1 MKRNILRKGAKMAF
15 DHTGQ
20 LVEKS
25 AVQEKQLYSAN
36 TRNEYFRLKWI
47 EKYYF
52 KWMSVGS
59 WGLTKDGTCGLT

>member
-1 MKRNILRKGAKMAF
+1 MKRNFLRKGAKLVM

-20 LVEKS
+20 VVEKT
-25 AVQEKQLYSAN
+25 AVQEKQLYSSA

-52 KWMSVGS
+52 KWMTVGIEA
-59 WGLTKDGTCGLT
+59 LM